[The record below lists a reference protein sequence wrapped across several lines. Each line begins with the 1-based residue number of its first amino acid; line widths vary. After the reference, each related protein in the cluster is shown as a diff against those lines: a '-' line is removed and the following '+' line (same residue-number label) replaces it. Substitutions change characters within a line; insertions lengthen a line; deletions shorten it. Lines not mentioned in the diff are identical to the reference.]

1 MSLGWTRNPVRFFQH
16 LLREAD
22 AKDLDIRHLVG
33 EIKSAGAGGC
43 IVMGGGFSAW
53 YPTVLTSQT
62 VNPHLNF
69 DFLGEMIDAA
79 KQEGIRVIVRMDI
92 SKGRKG
98 MEDIHPDWFV
108 RREDGSISSVWA
120 MPQMCATGPFWQEE
134 VFSILDEIIGRCPRL
149 DGFFFNY
156 LHVPRCHCARCL
168 ARVLEAT
175 GKTVPPAGIRSPKYE
190 RWREA
195 FLADYMGRVR
205 DFIHARHDGAA
216 LVPYHHVHDGWDI
229 RRMADISDI
238 IGSQVSNPVMP
249 NPVDPQPMWN
259 FWAAEEALT
268 ARALKPDS
276 APVLIQTSSEVFASR
291 QSAMP
296 DARLMHNL
304 IQAAAHGANTAPA
317 VNGLLSQSDNRFV
330 PALQR
335 FGVYQRKTEQWYRGL
350 TSLAKIAIV
359 KSEDSR
365 LWGADAGRPAGAAD
379 GRGHVSEFRG
389 FFEMVAD
396 LRYPLDVVVAGGL
409 TAKSLSR
416 YDVVI
421 LPAVESI
428 SDGDA
433 AAIDAYVSSG
443 GHVIATGDTGRADE
457 NGSER
462 AVAALAC
469 LAALPGKSR
478 DVSGAYFELDCS
490 NMRAPFGDIPHI
502 AAAGDFWSPSA
513 EGATG
518 QKLHLIGP
526 FQNNAPEFTVV
537 EGPGTVPGL
546 IRRTFGQGF
555 STWLPWRVGSL
566 YHRFSMPEYCDLLGV
581 MLENTAGPA
590 PLATSASS
598 AVETILYEHNNGLVL
613 HVLNGAAARGKG
625 LTELTPLAGFDIAVT
640 TQADVS
646 ISLEGEIEV
655 ASSRVGDRLIIHIER
670 LDSFAAFA
678 LLSRNEQPLY
688 DNPLSPD

>member
-1 MSLGWTRNPVRFFQH
+1 MSLSWTRNPVRFFQH

-22 AKDLDIRHLVG
+22 AKDLDVEHLIN
-33 EIKSAGAGGC
+33 EIKSTGAGGC

-53 YPTVLTSQT
+53 YPTALASQI
-62 VNPHLNF
+62 VNPHLTF

-79 KQEGIRVIVRMDI
+79 KQEDIRVIVRMDI
-92 SKGRKG
+92 SKGREG

-120 MPQMCATGPFWQEE
+120 MPQLCATGPFWQED
-134 VFSILDEIIGRCPRL
+134 VFSILDEIIGRYPRL

-156 LHVPRCHCARCL
+156 LHVPHCHCARCS
-168 ARVLEAT
+168 AQVVEAT
-175 GKTVPPAGIRSPKYE
+175 KETVPAAGVRSPKYE
-190 RWREA
+190 RWRQA
-195 FLADYMGRVR
+195 FLAGYMGRVR
-205 DFIHARHDGAA
+205 DFIRARHEGAA

-229 RRMADISDI
+229 RRMAEITDI

-276 APVLIQTSSEVFASR
+276 APILIQTSSEVFASR

-296 DARLMHNL
+296 DARLVHNL

-335 FGVYQRKTEQWYRGL
+335 FGDYQRKTEQWYKGL
-350 TSLAKIAIV
+350 KSLAKIAIV

-379 GRGHVSEFRG
+379 GCGHVSEFRG
-389 FFEMVAD
+389 LFELVAD

-409 TAKSLSR
+409 TAESLSKF
-416 YDVVI
+416 DVVI
-421 LPAVESI
+421 LPAVEAM

-433 AAIDAYVSSG
+433 AAIDAYVSAG
-443 GHVIATGDTGRADE
+443 GHVIATADTGRADE
-457 NGSER
+457 NGSAR

-469 LAALPGKSR
+469 LAELPGESC
-478 DVSGAYFELDCS
+478 DVSGAYFELDCD
-490 NMRAPFGDIPHI
+490 NLRAPFGDIPHI
-502 AAAGDFWSPSA
+502 VAASDFWSPSA

-518 QKLHLIGP
+518 RKLHLIGP
-526 FQNNAPEFTVV
+526 FKNNAPEFTVV
-537 EGPGTVPGL
+537 KGPGTIPGL
-546 IRRTFGQGF
+546 IRRTSGQGL
-555 STWLPWRVGSL
+555 STWLPWRIGSL
-566 YHRFSMPEYCDLLGV
+566 YHRFSMPEYRDFMGV
-581 MLENTAGPA
+581 LMEKIAGPA
-590 PLATSASS
+590 PLATSATS
-598 AVETILYEHNNGLVL
+598 AVDTILYQHDKGLVL
-613 HVLNGAAARGKG
+613 HVLNGAATRGKG

-640 TQADVS
+640 TQADIAV
-646 ISLEGEIEV
+646 SLEEEIPV
-655 ASSRVGDRLIIHIER
+655 DCSREGDRLVIHLER

-678 LLSRNEQPLY
+678 LLSRNEPLQP
-688 DNPLSPD
+688 DNPFSPG